1 MNCPHKI
8 DVAAYVLDALEP
20 RETERMREHFPDCP
34 ECRPDYEELCTLP
47 PLLWTLTP
55 ADVEGIVSPTELP
68 QELREALIARA
79 AGRRRRL
86 TRVRPLRIAAAA
98 AALVVGVATGAVVTG
113 QPSPAPGSATVSA
126 TDPQTHVHTSL
137 TLTSRGWG
145 TQIRLHLAGVA
156 GDQHCVLLVRAADG
170 RLDTAATWVASYQ
183 GTADVTGATSIQ
195 VGQIRH
201 LDITTTAGRR
211 LVSPSMAGVSH

>member
-20 RETERMREHFPDCP
+20 QETERMRQHFPECP
-34 ECRPDYEELCTLP
+34 RCRSDYEELCALP
-47 PLLWTLTP
+47 PLLRALTP
-55 ADVEGIVSPTELP
+55 ADVEGIVSPAELP
-68 QELREALIARA
+68 QDLREALIARH
-79 AGRRRRL
+79 AGRRRWLIRS
-86 TRVRPLRIAAAA
+86 RPLRIAAAA
-98 AALVVGVATGAVVTG
+98 AALVVGVATGAAVTS
-113 QPSPAPGSATVSA
+113 QPLPAPGPATVSA
-126 TDPQTHVHTSL
+126 TDPRTHVHTSL

-145 TQIRLHLAGVA
+145 TQIRLHLTGVA

-170 RLDTAATWVASYQ
+170 RLDKAATWVANYL

-201 LDITTTAGRR
+201 LDITTTSGRR
-211 LVSPSMAGVSH
+211 LVSKSMAGVAH